1 MRNLT
6 MAVLLAVLLAGCKGS
21 GSTSVDHSTNAT
33 GLEGGQVTA
42 AGIRLD
48 GTECT
53 KSYGY
58 VNADGDTACCWSS
71 MADAVEGGALGISIG
86 PVDYHGQ
93 PRAYTNL
100 AAGIRL
106 DGTECQSESYGYV
119 NAEGDTVCCWSSQA
133 DAADAAVRA
142 APIGPVDYHGKDRGL
157 ADKNS
162 LK

>member
-1 MRNLT
+1 MRKLT
-6 MAVLLAVLLAGCKGS
+6 LTVLLAVALTGCKGS
-21 GSTSVDHSTNAT
+21 GSTSADHSTNAT
-33 GLEGGQVTA
+33 DPGVGQVTA

-58 VNADGDTACCWSS
+58 VTTDGDTACCWSS
-71 MADAVEGGALGISIG
+71 QADAEDGGAQGITVG

-93 PRAYTNL
+93 PRDLSNL

-106 DGTECQSESYGYV
+106 NGTECESESHAYV

-133 DAADAAVRA
+133 DAADASIRNA
-142 APIGPVDYHGKDRGL
+142 AIGPVDEHGKARSL
-157 ADKNS
+157 AVKAD
-162 LK
+162 LR